1 MMLTAQDELERVPGV
16 PFCAPARPT
25 QRVVQ
30 VISHLD
36 PKLGGIS
43 AVVPR
48 LCAELVESWQI
59 EADLCVFRGADE
71 TPVNLGEGSVQL
83 SSWPSSRVAWMRDA
97 ALRNRFSGFIEGAAA
112 LHIHGLWEASSTV
125 AARMARQ
132 RGKPYL
138 VSAHGMLEPWALANK
153 AVKKRV
159 YAALL
164 ERTNLRQAACLH
176 ALTHDEAEDYRRFGC
191 RQAIAVIPNGVD
203 APDRADPDPFLAA
216 FPELRG
222 RTILLFLGRVHF
234 KKGLDLLLAAWAR
247 LEQQFPHATLV
258 LAGPDAENS
267 MAGVQDMVRQQGI
280 TGRVLCTG
288 MLGADLKW
296 SALAAAH
303 CFVLPSYSEGLSVA
317 VLEALSMGVPV
328 IASDKCHVPEV
339 EACGAGWVVKT
350 EVAAVEDALR
360 AAVVQSAAAKA
371 AMGQRGRL
379 LAREFRWATVAEK
392 MAELYRWVAGGP
404 KPTSFDVEGKRA

>member
-1 MMLTAQDELERVPGV
+1 M
-16 PFCAPARPT
+16 
-25 QRVVQ
+25 
-30 VISHLD
+30 
-36 PKLGGIS
+36 
-43 AVVPR
+43 
-48 LCAELVESWQI
+48 
-59 EADLCVFRGADE
+59 
-71 TPVNLGEGSVQL
+71 
-83 SSWPSSRVAWMRDA
+83 AWMRRTV
-97 ALRNRFSGFIEGAAA
+97 LIPIRS
-112 LHIHGLWEASSTV
+112 LH
-125 AARMARQ
+125 
-132 RGKPYL
+132 
-138 VSAHGMLEPWALANK
+138 
-153 AVKKRV
+153 
-159 YAALL
+159 
-164 ERTNLRQAACLH
+164 
-176 ALTHDEAEDYRRFGC
+176 
-191 RQAIAVIPNGVD
+191 
-203 APDRADPDPFLAA
+203 A

-280 TGRVLCTG
+280 TRRVLCTG

-350 EVAAVEDALR
+350 EVAAVRRRSARRACAVGSRKSRHGSNAGACWHASSGGRLWPKKWPSSTAGLR
-360 AAVVQSAAAKA
+360 AGPSRRASTWKGSAHDDT
-371 AMGQRGRL
+371 RRP
-379 LAREFRWATVAEK
+379 EPV
-392 MAELYRWVAGGP
+392 
-404 KPTSFDVEGKRA
+404 